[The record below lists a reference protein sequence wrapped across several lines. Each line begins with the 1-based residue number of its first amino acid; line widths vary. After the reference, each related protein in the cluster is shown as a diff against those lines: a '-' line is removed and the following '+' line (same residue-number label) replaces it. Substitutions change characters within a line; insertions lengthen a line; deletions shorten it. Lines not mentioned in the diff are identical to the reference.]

1 MRLSQLEKLA
11 QQITGRSVEVHRVD
25 DLPGGAVGMAWQQ
38 SAGQYIVALKSVLW
52 SDIPLSMPQTYFHE
66 LGHILAGHCVPPGQK
81 SPVPYHV
88 TSGVPNGTPDLVPP
102 GQKSPVPY
110 HREEAEAID
119 WSRRLLATYGDIR
132 PLAGIPT
139 TSAALAD
146 GVTVA
151 GYLVQW
157 GPGLSKSA
165 SLDNDYLASMD
176 YRIGVICPDVT
187 GDESP
192 IGVIDLKTAR
202 RDERGLFVERVLS
215 RRQKYVDLIV
225 DLIKRGRLQSSVDLP
240 LRQEV
245 LAPI

>member
-11 QQITGRSVEVHRVD
+11 QQITGKSVEVHRVE
-25 DLPGGAVGMAWQQ
+25 DLPGGAIGMSWQQ
-38 SAGQYIVALKSVLW
+38 SPGQYVVALKSLLW
-52 SDIPLSMPQTYFHE
+52 TDIPLSMPLTFYHE
-66 LGHILAGHCVPPGQK
+66 LGHILAGHCVLPGQK
-81 SPVPYHV
+81 S
-88 TSGVPNGTPDLVPP
+88 L
-102 GQKSPVPY
+102 VPY
-110 HREEAEAID
+110 HREESEAIA
-119 WSRRLLATYGDIR
+119 WAGRLLATYGDIR

-139 TSAALAD
+139 TSAASGDGD

-157 GPGLSKSA
+157 RPGLSKSA
-165 SLDNDYLASMD
+165 SLDNDYLSSMD
-176 YRIGVICPDVT
+176 YRIGVICPAVT

-202 RDERGLFVERVLS
+202 RDDRGLFVERVLS

-225 DLIKRGRLQSSVDLP
+225 DLIKRGRLQSHVDLP
-240 LRQEV
+240 LRQEI

>member
-25 DLPGGAVGMAWQQ
+25 DLPGGAIGMAWQQ
-38 SAGQYIVALKSVLW
+38 TAGRYVVALKSVLW
-52 SDIPLSMPQTYFHE
+52 TDMPLSMPLTFYHE

-81 SPVPYHV
+81 SPVPYA
-88 TSGVPNGTPDLVPP
+88 
-102 GQKSPVPY
+102 
-110 HREEAEAID
+110 REEAEAIA

-132 PLAGIPT
+132 PMAGIPT
-139 TSAALAD
+139 TSAATTAASGD

-157 GPGLSKSA
+157 GPSLSKSA
-165 SLDNDYLASMD
+165 SLDNDYLSSMD
-176 YRIGVICPDVT
+176 YRIGVVCPAVT
-187 GDESP
+187 GDDSP
-192 IGVIDLKTAR
+192 IGVIDLKMAR

-225 DLIKRGRLQSSVDLP
+225 DLIKRGRLQSHVDLP
-240 LRQEV
+240 LRQEMLV
-245 LAPI
+245 PII

>member
-11 QQITGRSVEVHRVD
+11 QQITGKAVEVHRVD
-25 DLPGGAVGMAWQQ
+25 DLPGGAVGMSWQQ
-38 SAGQYIVALKSVLW
+38 TPGQYVVALKSVLW
-52 SDIPLSMPQTYFHE
+52 SDIPLSMPVTFYHE

-81 SPVPYHV
+81 SPVPYA
-88 TSGVPNGTPDLVPP
+88 
-102 GQKSPVPY
+102 
-110 HREEAEAID
+110 REEAEARA
-119 WSRRLLATYGDIR
+119 WAGRLLATYGDIR
-132 PLAGIPT
+132 PMAGIPAAAT
-139 TSAALAD
+139 TAASGD

-157 GPGLSKSA
+157 GPGLSKSV

-176 YRIGVICPDVT
+176 YRIGVICPAVT
-187 GDESP
+187 GDDNP

-202 RDERGLFVERVLS
+202 RDDRGLFVERVLS

-225 DLIKRGRLQSSVDLP
+225 DLIKRGRLQSHVDLP
-240 LRQEV
+240 LSQEL